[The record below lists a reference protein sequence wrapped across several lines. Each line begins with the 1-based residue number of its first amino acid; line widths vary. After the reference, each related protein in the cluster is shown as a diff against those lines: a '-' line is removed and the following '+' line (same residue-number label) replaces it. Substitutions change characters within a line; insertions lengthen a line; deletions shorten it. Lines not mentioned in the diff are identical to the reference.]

1 TPGPR
6 GSARTPPEGA
16 PPAAL
21 SSVADAPHRR
31 PPPPCSRTHQAPL
44 TGNRQGAADPVGVI
58 RRARPLAPVVT
69 VPSVP
74 LQCRDEHDAPTRLV
88 PRPARPAPGTLVGR
102 HRLDRAPARPG
113 GRGGTGSTGGP
124 GGTGGSG
131 AGSGRS
137 GRSGRPRRDGHS
149 RRDGRD
155 GPRPGDRRRH
165 G

>member
-1 TPGPR
+1 ERRLLLRQRHRLPGGRRDLRGVCHTAIGRVFRITPGPR

-58 RRARPLAPVVT
+58 RKTRPLAPVVT

-113 GRGGTGSTGGP
+113 GRGGTG
-124 GGTGGSG
+124 
-131 AGSGRS
+131 
-137 GRSGRPRRDGHS
+137 
-149 RRDGRD
+149 
-155 GPRPGDRRRH
+155 
-165 G
+165 